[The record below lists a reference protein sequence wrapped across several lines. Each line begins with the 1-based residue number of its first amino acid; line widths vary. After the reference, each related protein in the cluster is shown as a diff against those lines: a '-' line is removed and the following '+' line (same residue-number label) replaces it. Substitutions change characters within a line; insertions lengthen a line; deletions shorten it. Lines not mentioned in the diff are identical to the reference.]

1 MDEDTSSDD
10 TWSTDTSNTYDE
22 NVILA
27 GYYQTISDFDKV
39 MEELKIYHR
48 NCLPD
53 WQLRV
58 HMKEV
63 VCPAIRRHYRHK
75 QRGWLRKGLAYVFW

>member
-1 MDEDTSSDD
+1 MEDDTSSDD
-10 TWSTDTSNTYDE
+10 TWSTDTQDE
-22 NVILA
+22 EAIVQ
-27 GYYQTISDFDKV
+27 GYYATIGKWDKV

-48 NCLPD
+48 NCLPAFE
-53 WQLRV
+53 LRV

-63 VCPAIRRHYRHK
+63 VCPDIRRHYRHK